1 MKKSISTAVICLC
14 LAASA
19 AFAQQKPNI
28 ILVLTDDMGVGDI
41 GCYGGSLVPTPHLNR
56 MAAEGIRF
64 TQYYSA
70 SPICSPSRAGL
81 LTGTCPARWNIT
93 SYLQTKKGN
102 AACGQADFLTADA
115 PSVARLLKNAGY
127 HTGHFGKWHL
137 GGGRDV
143 TNAPSI
149 HAYGFD
155 EYSSTWESPDP
166 DPLITA
172 ENWIWSKTDSVKR
185 WDRTG
190 YFVDRTLAF
199 LAKHKGQPCFVNLW
213 PDDVHTPWIAD
224 EDDMLRAPQG
234 AQGQQQFEAVMK
246 NYDVQIGRLLEG
258 LKKLGIDQHTIVIFT
273 SDNGALPTFNTRSGQ
288 YRGSKLS
295 LYEGGIRMPFIVRYP
310 GTVKGGQVDSVSV
323 LSATDMLPTFCKLA
337 GVQPGQQPAV
347 DGMERAEVLLGKP
360 SARERSLFWE
370 YGRNDS
376 SFGYPRGKNRS
387 PAVAVREGKW
397 KLLVHADGSGA
408 ELYDLATD
416 PGEQHNVATQHAA
429 ATTEL
434 KNKALGWY
442 RSLPRLARTNSK
454 N

>member
-1 MKKSISTAVICLC
+1 MKKRTFLAAICLC
-14 LAASA
+14 LTASA

-41 GCYGGSLVPTPHLNR
+41 ACYGGSLVPTPHLDR

-81 LTGTCPARWNIT
+81 LTGSYPARWNIT
-93 SYLQTKKGN
+93 SYLQTRKGN
-102 AACGQADFLTADA
+102 AACEQADFLRADV
-115 PSVARLLKNAGY
+115 PTVAKLLKSAGY

-143 TNAPSI
+143 KNAPSI
-149 HAYGFD
+149 QAYGFD

-166 DPLITA
+166 DPLISA

-199 LAKHKGQPCFVNLW
+199 LAKHKGQPCFINLW
-213 PDDVHTPWIAD
+213 PDDVHTPWVAD
-224 EDDMLRAPQG
+224 EKDMQRYPEG
-234 AQGQQQFEAVMK
+234 AQGRRQFEAVMK
-246 NYDVQIGRLLEG
+246 NYDRQMGRLMEG
-258 LKKLGIDQHTIVIFT
+258 LKKLGIDQHTIVVFT
-273 SDNGALPTFNTRSGQ
+273 SDNGALPTFDTRSGQ

-295 LYEGGIRMPFIVRYP
+295 LYEGGIRMPLIVRYP
-310 GTVKGGQVDSVSV
+310 GATKGGRVDSVSI

-337 GVQPGQQPAV
+337 GVKQAPQPAV
-347 DGMERAEVLLGKP
+347 DGVDRADVLLGKP
-360 SARERSLFWE
+360 SPRERTLFWE

-376 SFGYPRGKNRS
+376 TFGYPRGKNRS
-387 PAVAVREGKW
+387 PSVAVRQGKW
-397 KLLVHADGSGA
+397 KLLVNANGAGA
-408 ELYDLATD
+408 ELYDLEKD
-416 PGEQHNVATQHAA
+416 PGEQHDLSRQHPAETA
-429 ATTEL
+429 QLTG
-434 KNKALGWY
+434 KALAWF
-442 RSLPRLARTNSK
+442 RALPALRK
-454 N
+454 